1 MARDLS
7 FDWNNTKLKK
17 YLQLDNWDFIFASK
31 LIAGFEPNFENS
43 IFAKMDPSSLLPVDE
58 NGKTDGSEKCLIFPA
73 VYKTVDGFFVNNDLQ
88 LLGRTLRK
96 ATDLLGDMQLIYRT
110 SNYRLTGRYVGP
122 DDNKEKPFLD
132 NEFSPVELVKPPN
145 WWITFFYNNDIKPE
159 WYEWAEEEELF
170 QLIHLDQEDTLEYD
184 EDRYPEE
191 LAIANVVYQAL
202 MKSNSEDR
210 PTKQIAEYLKK
221 YYPKIKKK
229 SLQWNRLIT
238 IINWRPGN
246 KK

>member
-7 FDWNNTKLKK
+7 FDWNHTKLKK

-73 VYKTVDGFFVNNDLQ
+73 VYKAEDGFILNDLQ
-88 LLGRTLRK
+88 LLGSTLRK
-96 ATDLLGDMQLIYRT
+96 ATDLLEDMKLIYRT

-122 DDNKEKPFLD
+122 DDNKEKPFFD
-132 NEFSPVELVKPPN
+132 NEFSPVELVRPPN
-145 WWITFFYNNDIKPE
+145 WWVTFFYNNDINPD
-159 WYEWAEEEELF
+159 WYEWAEEEELIK
-170 QLIHLDQEDTLEYD
+170 LIHLDQESTVEYD

-191 LAIANVVYQAL
+191 LAIANIIYQAL
-202 MKSNSEDR
+202 MKSNSKDR
-210 PTKQIAEYLKK
+210 PTEQIKEYLEQ
-221 YYPKIKKK
+221 YYPKIKKDGLK
-229 SLQWNRLIT
+229 WKRLVT
-238 IINWRPGN
+238 VINWKPGN
-246 KK
+246 KN